1 MNKLQFSLTA
11 LIICLFMAP
20 SYAGD
25 TKLGGIRA
33 GWQRSNIYLDG
44 DGTDYPLSSFYIG
57 FYKNNKIAPIVNFTT
72 GIEYFQNGFKE
83 DNDNKSIYHTISIPL
98 ALKLKLGPAF
108 ALGGAGANFVVSEDT
123 KILGESVDI
132 DVNTF
137 DVPLFL
143 GVGAS
148 ILMFSIEL
156 RYHWGML
163 EINDSGAKNQYLQL
177 GVGFEL

>member
-1 MNKLQFSLTA
+1 MKKLQLSLTA
-11 LIICLFMAP
+11 FLICLFIVP

-33 GWQRSNIYLDG
+33 GWHRSDIFLDG
-44 DGTDYPLSSFYIG
+44 NSSEYPHSSFYIG
-57 FYKNNKIAPIVNFTT
+57 FYKNNKIAPIVNFTS
-72 GIEYFQNGFKE
+72 GLEYFQNGFKE
-83 DNDNKSIYHTISIPL
+83 NSDTYSILHTISIPL

-108 ALGGAGANFVVSEDT
+108 ILGGAGANFMVSEDS
-123 KILGESVDI
+123 KLLGLDLDNDANV
-132 DVNTF
+132 F

-143 GVGAS
+143 GAGAS

-156 RYHWGML
+156 RYHWGMM
-163 EINDSGAKNQYLQL
+163 EINDIGAKNQYLQL